1 MLRCKT
7 VLRGQGVFR
16 GGSTC
21 LTGKRQAS
29 LQCKFKKKKE
39 TLGVTMSRA
48 ARRGEARLALLGSFV
63 SGSVSMA
70 KRE

>member
-1 MLRCKT
+1 

-29 LQCKFKKKKE
+29 LQCKFKKIKINKKE